1 MTFYTLCVFFSSV
14 SFLGYGISY
23 FTGPHMKSEFKRF
36 QLEKL
41 GFFVVILEL
50 LGAVGLLIGFW
61 FYTPILLLASAGL
74 ALLMLMGLI
83 VRLRLKDSLWI
94 SLPAL
99 FFMTL
104 NAYIFWGALS

>member
-1 MTFYTLCVFFSSV
+1 MTLYTLCVFLSSV

-36 QLEKL
+36 QLEKFGL
-41 GFFVVILEL
+41 LTVVLEL

-61 FYTPILLLASAGL
+61 FYKPLLIISSGGL
-74 ALLMLMGLI
+74 ALLMLVGLI
-83 VRLRLKDSLWI
+83 VRLRLNDSLWI

-99 FFMTL
+99 FFMVL
-104 NAYIFWGALS
+104 NGYILWGARL

>member
-1 MTFYTLCVFFSSV
+1 MSLYTVCVLLSSV
-14 SFLGYGISY
+14 SFLGYGVSY

-41 GFFVVILEL
+41 GLLTVVLEL
-50 LGAVGLLIGFW
+50 LGAFGLMVGFFFYKPLLI
-61 FYTPILLLASAGL
+61 ISAGGL
-74 ALLMLMGLI
+74 ALLMLLGLI

-99 FFMTL
+99 FFMVL
-104 NAYIFWGALS
+104 NSYILWGALQ